1 MKEFMD
7 VDFLLKTKTS
17 VELYEGFAK
26 NLAIADYHCHI
37 DPREI
42 AENMQYENIAQMWL
56 KGDHY
61 KWRIMRAN
69 GVDEYYITGD
79 AGDEE
84 KFQKYAESLANSP
97 GNPLYHWSHMELNRY
112 FNYKGVLNGKTA
124 PYVWDHCNTLIREK
138 KLDARSII
146 AASNVE
152 LICTTDD
159 PLDDLKYHE
168 MMAKDSTLP
177 ARVLPAWRPD
187 KLLNIES
194 PEFNEY
200 IDKLGKV
207 SGVDIVDFG
216 SLLSA
221 IEQRM
226 NYFHQRG
233 CKLSDHG
240 IHQVDYLPA
249 SPEQVAEIFT
259 RRRSG
264 QTLSKEETLQYRT
277 NLLLHLGRQYS
288 KKNWVMQLHLG
299 AGRDLNTKM
308 FDSLG
313 PDTGFD
319 CIGQTIDFVDLSR
332 FLNDLYLTDEL
343 AKTVVYSLN
352 PNDNPVICTILGCFQ
367 GGGTKGKMQQGSAWW
382 FNDHIRGMRDQMTS
396 LANYGVLGNFIGM
409 TTDSRSILSYV
420 RHDYFRRILCD
431 ILGTWVENGEYPDDR
446 EALGE
451 MVRNISRDNCMRYFD
466 F

>member
-7 VDFLLKTKTS
+7 VDFLLKTKTAR
-17 VELYEGFAK
+17 ELYENFAK
-26 NLAIADYHCHI
+26 NVAIVDYHCHI

-42 AENMQYENIAQMWL
+42 AENVQYENLAQMWL

-79 AGDEE
+79 ASDEE

-97 GNPLYHWSHMELNRY
+97 GNPLYHWSHMELSHY
-112 FNYKGVLNGKTA
+112 FDYHGVLNGSTA
-124 PYVWDHCNTLIREK
+124 RDVWEHCNSLIRER

-159 PLDDLKYHE
+159 PVDDLKYHE
-168 MMAKDSTLP
+168 MMIKDTTMP

-187 KLLNIES
+187 KLLKIES
-194 PEFNEY
+194 PHFNEY
-200 IDKLGKV
+200 IDKLAKV
-207 SGVDIVDFG
+207 SGADIDDYDSFID
-216 SLLSA
+216 A
-221 IEQRM
+221 IAKRM
-226 NYFHQRG
+226 DYFHQRG

-240 IHQVDYLPA
+240 INQVDYLPA
-249 SPEQVAEIFT
+249 SLEQVADIFA

-264 QTLSKEETLQYRT
+264 QTLSREEVLQYQT
-277 NLLLHLGRQYS
+277 SLLLHLGREYN

-299 AGRDLNTKM
+299 AGRDINTQM
-308 FDSLG
+308 YNSLG
-313 PDTGFD
+313 PDSGFD
-319 CIGQTIDFVDLSR
+319 CIGHAVDYVDLSR
-332 FLNDLYLTDEL
+332 FLNALYLKDEL
-343 AKTVVYSLN
+343 PKTVVYSLN
-352 PNDNPVICTILGCFQ
+352 PNDNAVICTILGCFQ
-367 GGGTKGKMQQGSAWW
+367 GGSVKGKMQHGSAWW
-382 FNDHIRGMRDQMTS
+382 FNDHIRGMRDQMTT

-431 ILGTWVENGEYPDDR
+431 ILGSWVENGEYPDDQ

-451 MVRNISRDNCMRYFD
+451 MVRNISHDNSMKYFD